1 MTTRLKG
8 PAIFLAQGFGKEGWK
23 TLEECA
29 KTAGSLRYEG
39 MQLPLWVGDL
49 INLNTAAMSTT
60 YCQQLLGKAKEAGCP
75 IVEVANH
82 VETQL
87 VRCTPAYQKL
97 FDGFGPEQFRG
108 NPQAMLAWAQERA
121 LLSVRAAKNL
131 GLDRVA
137 AFSGTSIFHLMYPW
151 PQRPAGLVQAAMN
164 ALAKAWLPVFNLGE
178 ELGVDICFELHPG
191 EDLHD
196 GDSFELFLRYVGNHP
211 RCKILLDL
219 SHFVLA
225 GMTMENM
232 LDYIQNFKDRIR
244 MFHVKDAEFNPT
256 AGGGAYGSFNDW
268 GKRQGRFRSTGD
280 GQIDY
285 LSVFNLLAE
294 LGLELWATVEWED
307 CAGKGW
313 NQGVEEGA
321 EYVNCWLA
329 GHEGP
334 LRISA
339 RPHSDGAF
347 DDFAA
352 SKVNTALIA
361 DILGIPENEV
371 NCNEPPVVV

>member
-1 MTTRLKG
+1 MTNRLKG
-8 PAIFLAQGFGKEGWK
+8 PAIFLAQGFGKPGWT

-60 YCQQLLGKAKEAGCP
+60 YCQQLLGKATEAGCP

-97 FDGFGPEQFRG
+97 FDGFGPEKFRG
-108 NPQAMLAWAQERA
+108 NPTAMLAWAQERA

-151 PQRPAGLVQAAMN
+151 PQRPAGLVQAAMH

-196 GDSFELFLRYVGNHP
+196 GDSFEMFLRYVGNHP

-225 GMTMENM
+225 GMSMQNM
-232 LDYIQNFKDRIR
+232 LDFVRKFKDRIR

-285 LSVFNLLAE
+285 LSVFNLLKE
-294 LGLELWATVEWED
+294 LELDLWATVEWED

-313 NQGVEEGA
+313 NQGVHEGA
-321 EYVNCWLA
+321 EYVNCWLE
-329 GHEGP
+329 GEEGP
-334 LRISA
+334 LSISA
-339 RPHSDGAF
+339 RAHTDGAF

-352 SKVNTALIA
+352 SSVNKALIA

-371 NCNEPPVVV
+371 NCDEPVAA